1 MNIQLIQESNMI
13 TQTDYNNIGVL
24 YLSNQVYPS
33 YFKPS
38 PSKLDYTKGYLY
50 RYYVQKINDSTIIE
64 VNKDLYNNISVKYYN
79 KIFIKWILSGPK
91 NNQYNN
97 NILERK
103 GVQEQNIQ
111 TLNDGEKNM
120 KGLKTYLN
128 NPLEFWDGK

>member
-1 MNIQLIQESNMI
+1 MI
-13 TQTDYNNIGVL
+13 TPTDYNNIGGL
-24 YLSNQVYPS
+24 DLSNQVYPS